1 MHDLRFRASRAQHGR
16 SRVPPLR
23 LATSLLVSI
32 AMTRHELHCP
42 IRDFM
47 TPSPHSIG
55 RSQSL
60 STALDRMRAHDVRHL
75 PVLDGGRIVGVLSQR
90 DVLFVET
97 LRDVDPSTVRVEEA
111 MSTEVYA
118 VAPDVPLAE
127 VAAEMAQ
134 HKYGCVAVVDHGHV
148 AGIFTSVDALRAL
161 VVLLGPSGDGR
172 AVASARRA

>member
-1 MHDLRFRASRAQHGR
+1 
-16 SRVPPLR
+16 
-23 LATSLLVSI
+23 
-32 AMTRHELHCP
+32 MTRHDLHCP

-47 TPSPHSIG
+47 TLSPHSIG
-55 RSQSL
+55 RTQSL
-60 STALDRMRAHDVRHL
+60 STALERMRAHDVRHL

-97 LRDVDPSTVRVEEA
+97 LRDVDPSTVTVEE
-111 MSTEVYA
+111 A

-161 VVLLGPSGDGR
+161 AVLLGPSGDGR
-172 AVASARRA
+172 AVASAPRA

>member
-1 MHDLRFRASRAQHGR
+1 VAA
-16 SRVPPLR
+16 
-23 LATSLLVSI
+23 SLLVSI

-60 STALDRMRAHDVRHL
+60 STALERMRAHDVRHL

-97 LRDVDPSTVRVEEA
+97 LRDVDPSTVTVEEA

-148 AGIFTSVDALRAL
+148 VGIFTSVDALRAL
-161 VVLLGPSGDGR
+161 VVLLGPSGAGR
-172 AVASARRA
+172 AVASAPRA